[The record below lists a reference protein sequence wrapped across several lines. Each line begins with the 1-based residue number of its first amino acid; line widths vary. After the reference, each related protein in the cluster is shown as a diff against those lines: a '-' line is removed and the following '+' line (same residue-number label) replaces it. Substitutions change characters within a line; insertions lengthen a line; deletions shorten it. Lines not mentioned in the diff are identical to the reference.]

1 MAKRITV
8 SSSPSAGDL
17 NKAVR
22 GGSLNTFASR
32 FRKVAINNRATLF
45 HTREWMS
52 PVGTIL

>member
-45 HTREWMS
+45 HTRE
-52 PVGTIL
+52 